1 MTRSRMF
8 AVAMLTVGVALLSS
22 IGWAVDPIVHVN
34 IPFEFSVDDT
44 TMSPGPYVVM
54 LEGPNSSGLI
64 LRSERSGEFVRP
76 QVMARMADAEVGE
89 PQLVFDVFG
98 DSHHLSEIHIP
109 GMDSYALRDTAVAH
123 GHEALTGAR

>member
-1 MTRSRMF
+1 VF

-22 IGWAVDPIVHVN
+22 TGWAVDPIVHVN

-44 TMSPGPYVVM
+44 LMAPGSYVVM
-54 LEGPNSSGLI
+54 LEGPNSAGLI

-76 QVMARMADAEVGE
+76 QIMARTVDAEVGE

-98 DSHHLSEIHIP
+98 DAHHLSEIHIP

-123 GHEALTGAR
+123 GHEALTGVR